1 MARGVRYTCRK
12 SVAAEDVM
20 PSGFMGLVRGLFGRK
35 ESGAESAPAA
45 DAVEYEGYLIHP
57 APRRQGSG
65 WLTAGS
71 ITKQFPDGPKE
82 HQFVRADTFGDRD
95 SAIAFAVS
103 KAKQIIAEQG
113 DRMFGSG

>member
-1 MARGVRYTCRK
+1 META
-12 SVAAEDVM
+12 M
-20 PSGFMGLVRGLFGRK
+20 PSGFMGLVRGLFGRR
-35 ESGAESAPAA
+35 ESGTDSAPAA
-45 DAVEYEGYLIHP
+45 EATEHEGYLIRP

-71 ITKQFPDGPKE
+71 ISKQFPDGVKE
-82 HQFVRADTFGDRD
+82 HQFVRADTFPDREGA
-95 SAIAFAVS
+95 SAFAVS